1 MKKNKI
7 ADMIRAAL
15 IVVTVFGTAALVG
28 YAIMP
33 NVLIPIGVMFIVLW
47 VLVAAFREEMR
58 KS

>member
-7 ADMIRAAL
+7 
-15 IVVTVFGTAALVG
+15 AALVG